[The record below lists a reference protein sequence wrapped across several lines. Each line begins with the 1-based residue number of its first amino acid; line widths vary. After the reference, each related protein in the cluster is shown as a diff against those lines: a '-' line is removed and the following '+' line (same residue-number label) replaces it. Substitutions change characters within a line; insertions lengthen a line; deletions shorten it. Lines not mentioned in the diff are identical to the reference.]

1 MKNKSI
7 RDCLT
12 LGGIDLVYLKNK
24 NEYKIIHSTVYEKNY
39 INVAIIDNDWKIK
52 LVPITDVKQ
61 DDIEFVYSLADLLYN
76 PADPDY
82 ERGSSISPTLLE
94 KWQNYLSGYYQKSFL
109 NNIKNKNEYK
119 QISLEIIRSGLVR
132 TLLQDYSIRLEL
144 SLSAARKY
152 SEDEEK

>member
-1 MKNKSI
+1 M
-7 RDCLT
+7 
-12 LGGIDLVYLKNK
+12 
-24 NEYKIIHSTVYEKNY
+24 
-39 INVAIIDNDWKIK
+39 
-52 LVPITDVKQ
+52 
-61 DDIEFVYSLADLLYN
+61 YN
-76 PADPDY
+76 SEDPDY

-94 KWQNYLSGYYQKSFL
+94 KWQNYLSGNYQKNFL